1 MIVRMNTFLI
11 WGGVEYMAG
20 EEVDLPADVA
30 AAYVRTGQAEQ
41 IKQPIETAALRTTPP
56 KGKQDVRIQAARS
69 TA

>member
-30 AAYVRTGQAEQ
+30 AAYVRTGQAEATT
-41 IKQPIETAALRTTPP
+41 PAIETAALRTQPALGRND
-56 KGKQDVRIQAARS
+56 KREVSRGRYR
-69 TA
+69 